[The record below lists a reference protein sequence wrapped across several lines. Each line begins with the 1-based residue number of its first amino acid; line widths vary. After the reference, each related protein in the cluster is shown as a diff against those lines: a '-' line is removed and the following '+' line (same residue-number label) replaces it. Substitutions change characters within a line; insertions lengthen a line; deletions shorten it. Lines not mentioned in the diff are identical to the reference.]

1 MRNFCKC
8 WHVCIM
14 IVSMLAMCYLAG
26 SCLNGN
32 KERDVSI
39 PWLAS
44 TLMLLLGSTL
54 RAVGRPECGVSMR
67 V

>member
-1 MRNFCKC
+1 
-8 WHVCIM
+8 M